1 MKTDHEGEVFNIGGR
16 SNISVNE
23 TIKILDKSI
32 KKKARVI
39 CIEKQR
45 GDVEHTYADIS
56 KANRLLGYKPKIGIK
71 KGIREDI
78 NWIIASKNT
87 VKAQHA

>member
-23 TIKILDKSI
+23 TIEILEKSI

-39 CIEKQR
+39 CIEKRR

-71 KGIREDI
+71 KVY
-78 NWIIASKNT
+78 AKT
-87 VKAQHA
+87 